1 MGFSSRAEREQY
13 VIKLYEQGKTIRE
26 IAKEVHMSFGSIGA
40 IIRSSKG
47 KVASED
53 KGQREENKTSKA
65 VQALKCS
72 QKGRSLLML
81 LSV

>member
-1 MGFSSRAEREQY
+1 MVFSSRAEREQY

-47 KVASED
+47 KVASEA
-53 KGQREENKTSKA
+53 KGQSRPSSQIVLKREGGS
-65 VQALKCS
+65 
-72 QKGRSLLML
+72 
-81 LSV
+81 

>member
-53 KGQREENKTSKA
+53 KG
-65 VQALKCS
+65 
-72 QKGRSLLML
+72 
-81 LSV
+81 

>member
-1 MGFSSRAEREQY
+1 MVFSSRAEREQY

-47 KVASED
+47 RLLAKIRN
-53 KGQREENKTSKA
+53 REKKTKHPKPSK
-65 VQALKCS
+65 L
-72 QKGRSLLML
+72 
-81 LSV
+81 

>member
-1 MGFSSRAEREQY
+1 MVFSSRAEREQY

-40 IIRSSKG
+40 VIRSSKG

-53 KGQREENKTSKA
+53 MEQREEKKYPQPSK
-65 VQALKCS
+65 LSNCS
-72 QKGRSLLML
+72 RKGRSLLML